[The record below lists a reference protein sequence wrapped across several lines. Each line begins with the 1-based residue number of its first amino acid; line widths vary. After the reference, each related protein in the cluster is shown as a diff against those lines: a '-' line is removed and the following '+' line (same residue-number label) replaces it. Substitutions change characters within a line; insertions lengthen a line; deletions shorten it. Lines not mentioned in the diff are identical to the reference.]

1 VAAAESRLFEEA
13 LALRDDLYRYI
24 AASGRDRELAE
35 DIVQETL
42 LRAHQQEGPVD
53 YPRRW
58 CFAVALN
65 LLRMHFRRRRFVPLG
80 DSIKDSGWDFT
91 REHAQREQV
100 HQALRTLTPDQRTS
114 LLLQILGGFTCAEI
128 AEMEHTTEAAV
139 KQRLYRARE
148 AFRIAYSKEDRP

>member
-1 VAAAESRLFEEA
+1 MAAAESRLFEEA

-42 LRAHQQEGPVD
+42 FRAHQQESPVD

-58 CFAVALN
+58 CFTVALN
-65 LLRMHFRRRRFVPLG
+65 LLRMHCRRLRFVPLR
-80 DSIKDSGWDFT
+80 DSFSEPGWDFT
-91 REHAQREQV
+91 REHGVREQV
-100 HQALRTLTPDQRTS
+100 HKALRKLTTDQRTS

-128 AEMEHTTEAAV
+128 AEMEHTTESAV

-148 AFRIAYSKEDRP
+148 AFRAAYSKEDRP